1 MSNVSLGIAAAGLDA
16 AQTAMDVVAQN
27 LTNTNT
33 PGYMSQTPDLVA
45 VPGGDLLGT
54 GYGSRVATI
63 SQAGDQLLTNSSLQA
78 SASLAQSTALQQVL
92 SQAQLAFQNS
102 TTGGL
107 TTDLSSFWQ
116 SWDAVASNPTD
127 AAARQQVVDG
137 AQNLI
142 SDLQQAQGLV
152 ATTATNAGNQLS
164 STVSQANSLLA
175 TVAGLNTQIQTAKAA
190 GGSPNALIDQRNAD
204 MQQLASAIGAVGTD
218 RPDGSLQVTVG
229 GVTLVQ
235 GNWYD
240 QLSVRNASGTT
251 SLVADTTK
259 VSVSTTAGTA
269 AGLMAAVNSYLP
281 SYQSQLDNVA
291 NSLANVVNGQLAQG
305 FTASGAAGQ
314 PLFTGTGA
322 AGLVVNPAVIADP
335 TTLAAASTSTLP
347 AAANDG
353 SNAQAMANLYNM
365 PNGPDAAYR
374 TLVLNVGNQVSSVQ
388 NQVQAQTSVANAAQ
402 QNLQSVAGVNQNDQ
416 LTALINYQ
424 QAYQAAAKVV
434 TTVDQAVQSLIAAVA

>member
-27 LTNTNT
+27 LTNSNT
-33 PGYMSQTPDLVA
+33 PGYRSQTPDLVA

-54 GYGSRVATI
+54 GYGSKVATI
-63 SQAGDQLLTNSSLQA
+63 TQAGDQLLTNSSLQA

-92 SQAQLAFQNS
+92 SQAQLAFQDA

-127 AAARQQVVDG
+127 AAARQQVIDG
-137 AQNLI
+137 AQNLV
-142 SDLQQAQGLV
+142 SDLQQAQSQV
-152 ATTATNAGNQLS
+152 ATTATNAGLQLS

-175 TVAGLNTQIQTAKAA
+175 NVAGLNSQIQAATAA
-190 GGSPNALIDQRNAD
+190 GGSPNALIDQRNAE

-218 RPDGSLQVTVG
+218 RPDGTLQVTAA

-240 QLSVRNASGTT
+240 QLSVQNASGTT
-251 SLVADTTK
+251 SLVANTTK
-259 VSVSTTAGTA
+259 VAVSTTAGTT
-269 AGLMAAVNSYLP
+269 AGLMAALNSYLP

-291 NSLANVVNGQLAQG
+291 NSLANVVNGQLANG
-305 FTASGAAGQ
+305 YTAAGTAGQ
-314 PLFTGTGA
+314 PLFSGTGA
-322 AGLVVNPAVIADP
+322 AGISVNPAVLANP
-335 TTLAAASTSTLP
+335 MTLAASSTSTLP
-347 AAANDG
+347 AASNDG
-353 SNAQAMANLYNM
+353 SNAQALANLYNM
-365 PNGPDAAYR
+365 PNGPDVAYR
-374 TLVLNVGNQVSSVQ
+374 TLVLNIGNQVSSVQ

-424 QAYQAAAKVV
+424 QAYQAAAKVI